1 MANLKSRLNR
11 LEQKVPLEDP
21 PMIIFLNCVNGDDSD
36 VRMATISGNAITGR
50 RGDTLRREE
59 GETAEAFE
67 ERARQ
72 RCRELHELSVEVE
85 LS

>member
-1 MANLKSRLNR
+1 GLER
-11 LEQKVPLEDP
+11 LEKATPLCDP
-21 PMIIFLNCVNGDDSD
+21 PMIVWLYCVNGEDSD
-36 VRMATISGNAITGR
+36 LRQAVISGNAITGR

-72 RCRELHELSVEVE
+72 RCRELNGEGA
-85 LS
+85 